1 VPTIAAYMTPS
12 PYAIGA
18 EETLV
23 QAGAA
28 MREHGVRHL
37 PVVHDGRLVGIVTDR
52 DVRFLELLNDV
63 DPRLVTVSDAMAQTV
78 YSVAPDARL
87 DQVVQEM
94 GARKYDAAVVMENA
108 KVVGMFTT
116 VDVCRVLA
124 NVLRIAL

>member
-1 VPTIAAYMTPS
+1 M
-12 PYAIGA
+12 
-18 EETLV
+18 
-23 QAGAA
+23 
-28 MREHGVRHL
+28 
-37 PVVHDGRLVGIVTDR
+37 TDR